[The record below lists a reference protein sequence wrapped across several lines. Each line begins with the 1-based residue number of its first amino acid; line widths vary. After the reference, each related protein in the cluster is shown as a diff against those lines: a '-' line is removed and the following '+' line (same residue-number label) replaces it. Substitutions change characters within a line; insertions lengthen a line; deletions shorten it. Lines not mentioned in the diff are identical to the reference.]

1 MNQAPRAKVDG
12 FTLLEVLVSSA
23 VLGILLLILLNSV
36 TTSLSI
42 WRVTEDRMG
51 ADREARSA
59 FQMIAD
65 DLANAVVPTNTSGP
79 MTNFWPLIRR
89 DFVPDLSAM
98 GVSNNVIGFHTLKP
112 ADYQQPGDVG
122 DLCYVEYQVRQQT
135 NTNALGNNV
144 LLRRFVGSR
153 ETYDAMV
160 AGRFPTNSTNPFQVL
175 ATNIIF
181 NTNALK
187 GTAVVRSSVLSD
199 RTSVVPIFTRLR
211 LVPSGTNFVYTN
223 SPANQR
229 PDAIQVSIGVAD
241 MDTLRN
247 PALMANP
254 NIQLRGG
261 GFYTFTV
268 NLPSP

>member
-1 MNQAPRAKVDG
+1 MITPRSEVHG

-65 DLANAVVPTNTSGP
+65 DLANAVVPTNTS
-79 MTNFWPLIRR
+79 FWPVIRS
-89 DFVPDLSAM
+89 VP
-98 GVSNNVIGFHTLKP
+98 GVSNNSIGFLTLKP
-112 ADYQQPGDVG
+112 TDYQDAAAGDVG
-122 DLCYVEYQVRQQT
+122 DVCFVEYEVRPR
-135 NTNALGNNV
+135 TNAPSNNV
-144 LLRRFVGSR
+144 LLRRFVGSAD
-153 ETYDAMV
+153 TFAALA
-160 AGRFPTNSTNPFQVL
+160 AGNLPTNSTAPFQLL

-187 GTAVVRSSVLSD
+187 RTALVRSTQPAD
-199 RTSVVPIFTRLR
+199 IAGVVPNFTPLR
-211 LVPSGTNFVYTN
+211 LVSSGGAFVYTN
-223 SPANQR
+223 ALTNQR
-229 PDAIQVSIGVAD
+229 PDAIQVSIGAVD
-241 MDTLRN
+241 IDTLRN
-247 PALMANP
+247 PNLLANP

-268 NLPSP
+268 NLPPP